1 WRQHWGCASCHHVAM
16 SIWARSEAR
25 SHGFKINDQSLDEM
39 RDYTIHDKRA
49 TGNNDVFLSIYM
61 HLASPAAAKMD
72 EETAAWMK
80 KMSALM
86 LSQQAA
92 DGSWDMNKLRAPP
105 ILDANEVKTMQ
116 ALLALAQA
124 HDKGLIDEKAWISAR
139 NRALAWLGKNKFL
152 DQNQSWNMR

>member
-1 WRQHWGCASCHHVAM
+1 MDRNGSKAMLSLIIAIATLGVALEAPAAPPSAAQVRQSVERSLEFSEKGAMGWRQHWGCASCHHVAM
-16 SIWARSEAR
+16 SIWARTEAR
-25 SHGFKINDQSLDEM
+25 SRGFKINDQALDEM

-61 HLASPAAAKMD
+61 HLASPAAAKLD
-72 EETAAWMK
+72 DETAAWLK

-105 ILDANEVKTMQ
+105 
-116 ALLALAQA
+116 
-124 HDKGLIDEKAWISAR
+124 
-139 NRALAWLGKNKFL
+139 
-152 DQNQSWNMR
+152 